1 VCSTRDQRR
10 GQDAKYKNDAY
21 MSSAGVTRFKA
32 FLSHHKMD
40 RGSFSRL
47 LQLEL
52 GGFVDSRARIFL
64 DSDNLVNLDTLM
76 QTVRE
81 KTDMLIVID
90 SEFVWWRPWV
100 IGEITQA
107 SMAQVPILFAVPQ
120 TDGQAAERDN
130 TVPPI
135 NFDAINEALPDRYA
149 EFQDDIEHLLQPY
162 GIFYSDIEQAYQQ
175 LGTYTQVLM
184 DWQKYG
190 TKYQEQL
197 EELGYASELLH
208 AQTGVSGVFAGI
220 QMAVTKCTE
229 CVELITTDTGA
240 IGLNHTCVI
249 LGDVLDIEAVSTMRI
264 VAKAL
269 TDMGERALVSSDT
282 PTEELLDIIDQGA
295 SAVVILSE
303 NVTRNL
309 YFTRMLIQI
318 GQSTLRRIVVPMSC
332 DKLAF
337 EFPGDE
343 AFERIILEVAESLQR
358 DGGIGKYGVS
368 VEHMKAQENPGTP
381 MDLEKSDADQ
391 ITVLI
396 AFYTY
401 IFRLIAL
408 PYSNHSSWR
417 TIDQQV
423 RSLFDRLHPLDKS
436 DDSSLWQ
443 GPTAAI
449 TANAARKVQ
458 RAVTDPSVKR
468 GNTSDGTRSPKSVDS
483 PKGGDVSPKAAEA
496 KQEEVKPA
504 PVSAA
509 PENEDQMKV

>member
-1 VCSTRDQRR
+1 
-10 GQDAKYKNDAY
+10 
-21 MSSAGVTRFKA
+21 MSSGGVSRFKA

-47 LQLEL
+47 LQLQL
-52 GGFVDSRARIFL
+52 GTFVDSRARIFL

-81 KTDMLIVID
+81 KTDMLIVTE

-100 IGEITQA
+100 IGEIAQA
-107 SMAQVPILFAVPQ
+107 SMAQVPILFAVPR
-120 TDGQAAERDN
+120 TDAQAAEADN

-135 NFDAINEALPDRYA
+135 NFDAINEALPDKYA

-175 LGTYTQVLM
+175 LGTYPQICM
-184 DWQKYG
+184 DWQNE
-190 TKYQEQL
+190 TKYAEQL

-220 QMAVTKCTE
+220 QVAVTKCTE
-229 CVELITTDTGA
+229 CVDAITKDNGS
-240 IGLNHTCVI
+240 IGINHTCII

-264 VAKAL
+264 VALAL
-269 TDMGERALVSSDT
+269 TDMGERALVSADT
-282 PTEELLDIIDQGA
+282 PTEELLDLMDQGA
-295 SAVVILSE
+295 SVVIILSE

-309 YFTRMLIQI
+309 FFTRMLVHV

-358 DGGIGKYGVS
+358 DGGLGKYGVS
-368 VEHMKAQENPGTP
+368 QEHMKAQESPGSP

-436 DDSSLWQ
+436 DESSLWQ

-458 RAVTDPSVKR
+458 RAVTDPSMKR
-468 GNTSDGTRSPKSVDS
+468 GNTSDGTRSPKSQDS
-483 PKGGDVSPKAAEA
+483 PKGGDVSPKVAEA

-509 PENEDQMKV
+509 KEPEDEDQMKV